1 MLRQRTVRWLAV
13 LLAMAIFAAACGE
26 DDTDDAAPAA
36 TAAPATT
43 AAAPDTTAAPATTAA
58 PEETTATTVVEVGTT
73 TTTEAPAGE
82 TTTTAAPTT
91 TTTEAMAEPL
101 TGRAATVVIGKKM
114 DSDTKFDPARAFE
127 ELYVLV
133 LGAVYNTLVQWAPTE
148 NGYDYQTLIPELAT
162 DWSSNEDATQ
172 WTFVLDPN
180 ARFHDGSP
188 VTSEDVAYSF
198 LRLKNVAATPSYQG
212 ANIVSADTPDA
223 QTVVF
228 NLAAPDPEF
237 PGLTTAAA
245 FSVLN
250 SELVSAN
257 GGAAGEDASE
267 TDTAGEWL
275 ALNSAGSGP
284 FTFDFS
290 EPGNR
295 LEIVR
300 VDDYWGGP
308 PATMER
314 VIFVNIPEA
323 QSRIDAL
330 SRGDIDLAW
339 TVIPHQA
346 ASLGEDFTI
355 LQANTNHWYYVMFT
369 TDPDNN
375 AFVANPTVQKAL
387 KYAIDYDGLQRL
399 CPGYTANR
407 VYGLA
412 PMRLGGITDGYERD
426 LDKARELLVEAGYP
440 DGYDDPENPI
450 RLQTFQW
457 SGFCPGFGDVAQ
469 KLAADFADIGVKT
482 EVQIRDVG
490 VFFTDFRKGDL
501 DINVSDWFP
510 EYPSAVNSAQVSF
523 ADGFLSW
530 QRSLWPDNAE
540 GWPLYE
546 ETLAAGHATLAAI
559 DPAERIRLLN
569 ETERLSLESN
579 PTHLMVEI
587 PEWYPHVNSLT
598 GVYYHAVYRF
608 EPYRMGRSQ

>member
-1 MLRQRTVRWLAV
+1 MLTKRAGRWMAALLTLAII
-13 LLAMAIFAAACGE
+13 ATACGS
-26 DDTDDAAPAA
+26 DDADDD
-36 TAAPATT
+36 APATT
-43 AAAPDTTAAPATTAA
+43 AAATTAAPAT
-58 PEETTATTVVEVGTT
+58 TTATTVVEVGTT

-82 TTTTAAPTT
+82 TTTTTAAAT
-91 TTTEAMAEPL
+91 TTTEAMEEPL
-101 TGRAATVVIGKKM
+101 TGREATVVIGKKM

-133 LGAVYNTLVQWAPTE
+133 LGSVYNTLVQWAETDT
-148 NGYDYQTLIPELAT
+148 GYDYQTLIPELAT
-162 DWSSNEDATQ
+162 EWSSNADATQ
-172 WTFVLDPN
+172 WTFTLDPN
-180 ARFHDGSP
+180 ARFHDGAP
-188 VTSEDVAYSF
+188 VTSADVAFSF
-198 LRLKNVAATPSYQG
+198 MRLKNVAGTPSYQAG
-212 ANIVSADTPDA
+212 NINGIDTPDA
-223 QTVVF
+223 QTVVV
-228 NLAAPDPEF
+228 NLEAPDAEF
-237 PGLTTAAA
+237 PALTTAAA

-250 SELVSAN
+250 SALVQAN
-257 GGAAGEDASE
+257 GGAAGEDAAE
-267 TDTAGEWL
+267 TDTAEEWL

-284 FTFDFS
+284 FTFDMS
-290 EPGNR
+290 DPGKR
-295 LEIVR
+295 LEIIR

-308 PATMER
+308 PAVMER

-346 ASLGEDFTI
+346 ASLGENFTI

-369 TDPDNN
+369 TDAVNNN
-375 AFVANPTVQKAL
+375 AFVANPTVQQAL

-412 PMRLGGITDGYERD
+412 PMRLGGITEGYERD
-426 LDKARELLVEAGYP
+426 LDKARELLAEAGYP

-510 EYPSAVNSAQVSF
+510 EYPSAMNSAQVSF
-523 ADGFLSW
+523 ADGFLNW

-540 GWPLYE
+540 GWPLYDDIK
-546 ETLAAGHATLAAI
+546 AAGDAALASV
-559 DPAERIRLLN
+559 DPEERMSLLN
-569 ETERLSLESN
+569 DVERMSLDAN

-608 EPYRMGRSQ
+608 EPYRMGRAR

>member
-1 MLRQRTVRWLAV
+1 MSRYRAGRWPAL
-13 LLAMAIFAAACGE
+13 LLALAMFAMACGSDE
-26 DDTDDAAPAA
+26 PEE
-36 TAAPATT
+36 AAPATT
-43 AAAPDTTAAPATTAA
+43 PAATVAEE

-73 TTTEAPAGE
+73 TTTEASADTTA
-82 TTTTAAPTT
+82 TTTAPTT
-91 TTTEAMAEPL
+91 TTTEAMAEPEPL

-133 LGAVYNTLVQWAPTE
+133 LGSVYDTLAQWATTE
-148 NGYDYQTLIPELAT
+148 TGYDYQKLVPELAT
-162 DWSSNEDATQ
+162 EWSSNEDATR
-172 WTFVLDPN
+172 WTFTLDPN
-180 ARFHDGSP
+180 ARFHDGSS
-188 VTSEDVAYSF
+188 VTSEDVAFSF
-198 LRLKNVAATPSYQG
+198 MRLKNVAGAPSYQA
-212 ANIVSADTPDA
+212 ANIVSVDTPDP
-223 QTVVF
+223 QTIVF
-228 NLAAPDPEF
+228 NLESADPEF
-237 PGLTTAAA
+237 PALTTAAA

-250 SELVSAN
+250 SEMVQAN
-257 GGAAGEDASE
+257 GGSAGEDAAE
-267 TDTAGEWL
+267 TDAAEEWL

-290 EPGNR
+290 DPGKR

-308 PATMER
+308 PAVMER

-330 SRGDIDLAW
+330 ARGDIDLAW

-426 LDKARELLVEAGYP
+426 LDKARELLAEAGYP
-440 DGYDDPENPI
+440 EGYDDPENPI

-510 EYPSAVNSAQVSF
+510 EYPSAMNSAQVSF

-530 QRSLWPDNAE
+530 QRSLWPDNSE
-540 GWPLYE
+540 GWPLYQ
-546 ETLAAGHATLAAI
+546 ETLDAGHAALAAI
-559 DPAERIRLLN
+559 DPEERIRLLN

-587 PEWYPHVNSLT
+587 PEWYPHVNTLT

-608 EPYRMGRSQ
+608 EPYRMGRSR

>member
-1 MLRQRTVRWLAV
+1 MLLTLAV
-13 LLAMAIFAAACGE
+13 FAVACG
-26 DDTDDAAPAA
+26 TDDADD
-36 TAAPATT
+36 APAT
-43 AAAPDTTAAPATTAA
+43 PAAPATTAA
-58 PEETTATTVVEVGTT
+58 PAETTATTVVEVGTT
-73 TTTEAPAGE
+73 TTTAAPAGE
-82 TTTTAAPTT
+82 TTTTTAAPT

-101 TGRAATVVIGKKM
+101 TGREATVVIGKKM
-114 DSDTKFDPARAFE
+114 DGDTKFDPARAFE

-133 LGAVYNTLVQWAPTE
+133 LGSVYNNLAQWAQTDT
-148 NGYDYQTLIPELAT
+148 GYDYQTLLPELAT
-162 DWSSNEDATQ
+162 EWSSNADATQ
-172 WTFVLDPN
+172 WTFTLDPN

-188 VTSEDVAYSF
+188 VTSDDVAFSF
-198 LRLKNVAATPSYQG
+198 MRLKNVAATPSYQA
-212 ANIVSADTPDA
+212 ANLDSVDTPDP
-223 QTVVF
+223 QTVVV
-228 NLAAPDPEF
+228 NLAAPDAEF

-245 FSVLN
+245 FSILN
-250 SELVSAN
+250 SELVMAN

-290 EPGNR
+290 EPGSR

-308 PATMER
+308 PAVMER
-314 VIFVNIPEA
+314 IIMVNIPEA

-330 SRGDIDLAW
+330 ARGDIDLAW

-346 ASLGEDFTI
+346 ATLGEDYTI
-355 LQANTNHWYYVMFT
+355 LQANTNHWYYVIFT
-369 TDPDNN
+369 TDAENNN

-412 PMRLGGITDGYERD
+412 PMRLGGITEGYERD
-426 LDKARELLVEAGYP
+426 LDKAKELLAEAGYP

-510 EYPSAVNSAQVSF
+510 DFPSAMNSAAVSF
-523 ADGFLSW
+523 ADGFINW

-540 GWPLYE
+540 GWPLYDE
-546 ETLAAGHATLAAI
+546 IKAAGDAALASV
-559 DPAERIRLLN
+559 DPAERLSLLN
-569 ETERLSLESN
+569 DVERLSLEAN

-587 PEWYPHVNSLT
+587 PEWYPHVNTLT
-598 GVYYHAVYRF
+598 GVYYHAVHRF
-608 EPYRMGRSQ
+608 EPYRMGRSR

>member
-1 MLRQRTVRWLAV
+1 M
-13 LLAMAIFAAACGE
+13 F
-26 DDTDDAAPAA
+26 
-36 TAAPATT
+36 
-43 AAAPDTTAAPATTAA
+43 
-58 PEETTATTVVEVGTT
+58 GTSIAQCDCDRINPHKT
-73 TTTEAPAGE
+73 
-82 TTTTAAPTT
+82 
-91 TTTEAMAEPL
+91 
-101 TGRAATVVIGKKM
+101 R
-114 DSDTKFDPARAFE
+114 SSR
-127 ELYVLV
+127 
-133 LGAVYNTLVQWAPTE
+133 
-148 NGYDYQTLIPELAT
+148 LAT
-162 DWSSNEDATQ
+162 EWSSNAAATQ
-172 WTFVLDPN
+172 WTFTLDPN
-180 ARFHDGSP
+180 ARFHDGAS
-188 VTSEDVAYSF
+188 VTSEDVAFSF
-198 LRLKNVAATPSYQG
+198 MRLKNVAGTPSYQA
-212 ANIVSADTPDA
+212 ANIDSADTPDP

-250 SELVSAN
+250 NALVRAN
-257 GGAAGEDASE
+257 GGTDGEDAAE
-267 TDTAGEWL
+267 TDTAEEWL

-290 EPGNR
+290 DPGNR

-300 VDDYWGGP
+300 VDDYWAGS
-308 PATMER
+308 PAVMER

-330 SRGDIDLAW
+330 IRGDIDLAW

-355 LQANTNHWYYVMFT
+355 LQANTNNWYYVMFT
-369 TDPDNN
+369 TDPNNN

-412 PMRLGGITDGYERD
+412 PMRLGGITEGYERD
-426 LDKARELLVEAGYP
+426 LDKARELLAEAGYP
-440 DGYDDPENPI
+440 DGYNDPENPI

-469 KLAADFADIGVKT
+469 KLASDFNDIGVVT
-482 EVQIRDVG
+482 EVQIRDAG

-523 ADGFLSW
+523 ADGFLSR
-530 QRSLWPDNAE
+530 QRSLWPDNSE

-546 ETLAAGHATLAAI
+546 ETLAAGHATLEAI

-569 ETERLSLESN
+569 ETERFSLESN

-587 PEWYPHVNSLT
+587 PEWYPHVNTLT

-608 EPYRMGRSQ
+608 EPYRMGRSR

>member
-1 MLRQRTVRWLAV
+1 MSVYRRGRWPTLLIALAI
-13 LLAMAIFAAACGE
+13 LASACGSDE
-26 DDTDDAAPAA
+26 PEEA
-36 TAAPATT
+36 TPATT
-43 AAAPDTTAAPATTAA
+43 ATTSAEA

-73 TTTEAPAGE
+73 TTTEAATATDE
-82 TTTTAAPTT
+82 SEDVTTTTAAPTT

-101 TGRAATVVIGKKM
+101 TGRPATVVIGKKM

-133 LGAVYNTLVQWAPTE
+133 LGSVYDTLVQWAPTE
-148 NGYDYQTLIPELAT
+148 DGYDYQKLVPELAT
-162 DWSSNEDATQ
+162 DWSSNEDATR
-172 WTFVLDPN
+172 WTFTLDPD
-180 ARFHDGSP
+180 ARFHDGTT
-188 VTSEDVAYSF
+188 VESEDVAFSF
-198 LRLKNVAATPSYQG
+198 MRLKNVAGTPSYQAG
-212 ANIVSADTPDA
+212 NVVSADTPDA

-228 NLAAPDPEF
+228 TLENGDPEF
-237 PGLTTAAA
+237 PALTTAAA

-250 SELVSAN
+250 SELVRTN
-257 GGAAGEDASE
+257 GGSAGEDAAE
-267 TDTAGEWL
+267 TDTAEEWL

-284 FTFDFS
+284 FTFDLS
-290 EPGNR
+290 DPGKR

-308 PATMER
+308 AAAMER

-426 LDKARELLVEAGYP
+426 LDKARELLAEAGYP

-510 EYPSAVNSAQVSF
+510 EYPSAMNSAQVSF
-523 ADGFLSW
+523 ADGFLNW

-540 GWPLYE
+540 GWPLYDE
-546 ETLAAGHATLAAI
+546 IKAAGDAALASV
-559 DPAERIRLLN
+559 DPAERMSLLN
-569 ETERLSLESN
+569 DVERMSLDAN
-579 PTHLMVEI
+579 PTHLVVEI
-587 PEWYPHVNSLT
+587 PEWYPHVNTLT